1 MPHLVIEYTANL
13 TAGFDAAQALKA
25 ANRSLIESGE
35 FEPDNIK
42 SRVVPLADFRVGD
55 RDEGHAF
62 IHAHLH
68 ILPGRSESQRA
79 AIAKRLRDALRLQYR
94 PLPGVSTQITVEV
107 LELRRDTYTK
117 VVV

>member
-13 TAGFDAAQALKA
+13 SAGFDPAQVLKA

-42 SRVVPLADFRVGD
+42 SRAVPLADFRVGD
-55 RDEGHAF
+55 RDAGHGF

-68 ILPGRSESQRA
+68 ILPGRTESQRA
-79 AIAKRLRDALRLQYR
+79 ALAKRLRDALRQEYR

-107 LELRRDTYTK
+107 LELLRDTYAK
-117 VVV
+117 VVA